1 MQDISFCCCQIQL
14 VRNIL
19 VYKQI
24 TQVITILFHVPAPT
38 LIRKESAFHSVPL
51 NEISGGTAA
60 LGHMFVIVS
69 LIAAAV

>member
-1 MQDISFCCCQIQL
+1 MHL
-14 VRNIL
+14 VRYIL

-24 TQVITILFHVPAPT
+24 TQIITILFHVPAPN
-38 LIRKESAFHSVPL
+38 LIKKDSAFHSVPL
-51 NEISGGTAA
+51 NEINGGTSA